1 MDKNTERWI
10 IVILFVVLLVAGL
23 SGCANKSKEKANM
36 PNISVY
42 DGSLSKILGCMFSP
56 TACEDIKKAQQQ
68 NSNQTKEEADEEF
81 TKEFDQIDEDLNKE

>member
-10 IVILFVVLLVAGL
+10 IVILFVMLLVAGL

-56 TACEDIKKAQQQ
+56 SACEDIKKAQEQDL
-68 NSNQTKEEADEEF
+68 NQTKEEADEEF
-81 TKEFDQIDEDLNKE
+81 TKEFDQIDEELNKE